1 MLTTNLELALL
12 AVRLGHARIAK
23 ALLTSALGQANAEQ
37 PALRSHIMVALN
49 HVRRLPLL

>member
-23 ALLTSALGQANAEQ
+23 ALLTSALGQANSEQ
-37 PALRSHIMVALN
+37 PAIRSQIMVALN
-49 HVRRLPLL
+49 YVRCIPLS

>member
-23 ALLTSALGQANAEQ
+23 ALLRTALGQANNEQ
-37 PALRSHIMVALN
+37 PELRTHIMTALN
-49 HVRRLPLL
+49 HVRCLPLL